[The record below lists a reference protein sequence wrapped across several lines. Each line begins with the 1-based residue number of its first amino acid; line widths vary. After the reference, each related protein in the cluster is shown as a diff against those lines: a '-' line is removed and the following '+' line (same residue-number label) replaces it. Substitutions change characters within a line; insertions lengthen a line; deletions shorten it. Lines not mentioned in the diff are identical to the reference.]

1 MASISNFVK
10 RWVKNA
16 RDITLNELKRIF
28 TDGGVMIIFFIGGLL
43 YPLLYN
49 AIYYRGQLEDMPVA
63 VVDQS
68 GGPYSRRYV
77 RELDATRECAV
88 TRKCADL
95 REAERLMQQGEIHG
109 IILIPKGFDEAI
121 VRGEQ
126 GTISTYADMS
136 SFLYY
141 KNVTMGTSYVMLDEV
156 HAIQGERYSAAGFT
170 DEEARTLISPVGYG
184 ENMPYNRSM
193 SYTIFF
199 ISAALMLV
207 IQQTLFYGSTLLS
220 GTMRE
225 QNRSFASLPA
235 RFRGIGVG
243 RVILGRGMAYFLIY
257 AVVGT
262 IVLLLTPW
270 LFHLPQKAEWT
281 EILLMLFVFVWDC
294 IFFSFTGGTMITR
307 RETVFVLFL
316 FMSPI
321 CMFLT
326 GFSWPM
332 TNVPKFWQVFS
343 YIFPSTFGC
352 RAFINLN
359 TAGGTIGTVA
369 PEIIAMTIQA
379 VVYYFLAFVA
389 MLVEHYIQSHRDKL
403 LAMREEL
410 ARKVGFDMEKH
421 VYEIGGEE
429 ALEEYRRTGRIRREI
444 PQ

>member
-1 MASISNFVK
+1 MASPFNFAK
-10 RWVKNA
+10 RWLKNA
-16 RDITLNELKRIF
+16 RDITFNELRRIF

-43 YPLLYN
+43 YPVLYN

-68 GGPYSRRYV
+68 GGMYSRRYI

-88 TRKCADL
+88 THRCADL
-95 REAERLMQQGEIHG
+95 REAERLMQEGEVHG
-109 IILIPKGFDEAI
+109 IVLIPRDFDDAI

-126 GTISTYADMS
+126 GTMSTYADMS

-141 KNVTMGTSYVMLDEV
+141 KNLTMGTSYVMLDQV
-156 HAIQGERYSAAGFT
+156 HAIQAERYGAAGFSA
-170 DEEARTLISPVGYG
+170 EETRTLISPVDYE

-225 QNRSFASLPA
+225 QNRSFASLPQ

-243 RVILGRGMAYFLIY
+243 RVIIGRGMAYFLIY
-257 AVVGT
+257 AVIGT
-262 IVLLLTPW
+262 IVLVFTPW
-270 LFHLPQKAEWT
+270 LFHLPQRAEWT
-281 EILLMLFVFVWDC
+281 EILLLLAVFVWDC
-294 IFFSFTGGTMITR
+294 IFFSFTWGTIITR

-332 TNVPKFWQVFS
+332 TNVPKFWQWLS

-359 TAGGTIGTVA
+359 TAGGTIETIA
-369 PEIIAMTIQA
+369 PEIIAMTVQA
-379 VVYYFLAFVA
+379 VIYYFLAFVA
-389 MLVEHYIQSHRDKL
+389 MLIENNVQQHRDKL

-410 ARKVGFDMEKH
+410 ARKVGFDMEKQ

-429 ALEEYRRTGRIRREI
+429 ALEEYRRTGRVRREV
-444 PQ
+444 P